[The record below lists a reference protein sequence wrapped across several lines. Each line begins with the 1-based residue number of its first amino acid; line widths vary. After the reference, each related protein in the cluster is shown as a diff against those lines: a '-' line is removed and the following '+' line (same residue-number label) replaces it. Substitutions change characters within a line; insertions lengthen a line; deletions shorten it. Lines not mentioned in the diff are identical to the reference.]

1 MKKPSQMSVIANAFL
16 TGETLNL
23 SKAYKITK
31 FKCKCGCMKLS
42 TRVSDYFE
50 PMGLVFSK
58 ELDKDH
64 YMNYTLDAKKTPKDA
79 IKKLKEMYK

>member
-1 MKKPSQMSVIANAFL
+1 
-16 TGETLNL
+16 
-23 SKAYKITK
+23 
-31 FKCKCGCMKLS
+31 MKLS

-50 PMGLVFSK
+50 PMGLVFNK

-64 YMNYTLDAKKTPKDA
+64 YMNYTLDAKKTPRDV